1 MILLIHYPKHFNTN
15 SRNIQHSILLS
26 GAKYSDPTI
35 SKKVNKCKKGN
46 ISEKGKNKSLDK
58 DI

>member
-1 MILLIHYPKHFNTN
+1 MILLIHYPKHFNTKAV
-15 SRNIQHSILLS
+15 IQHIIVLS
-26 GAKYSDPTI
+26 GAKYQDPTI

>member
-1 MILLIHYPKHFNTN
+1 MAGML
-15 SRNIQHSILLS
+15 SRE
-26 GAKYSDPTI
+26 KYQDPTI